1 MWFKSIYLKTL
12 REFRIAILGCGVGM
26 GLLIYVVLAAVPS
39 LIATPAARA
48 SVVSLGGTF
57 AWIAEP
63 IALDTPGGYVTWK
76 YGLTILLIAIWSLLA
91 GSRLLRGEEE
101 RGSLD
106 ALLSLPRGRVRVVLE
121 KLAAVW
127 TALLGIGLLIALLAF
142 AGGKTA
148 SADFGLGDA
157 LLFGLNVALICGVFG
172 SIALLL
178 SQFTQERGTASGLT
192 GGLLLVFI
200 VLDMAH
206 RVIPNTEWLSRLS
219 PVYYYNLSKPLVP
232 ASSYGVPNSSYG
244 TNPRAMLV
252 LLALCILLSG
262 AAIWLFAR
270 RDVGGVVAVPRFLRL
285 PERAARPERALPVN
299 AWSLRSVYTRSL
311 GMIVVPACWW
321 TLVIAGFAAWTVVI
335 VKQIETQMASLYAS
349 SPLLKDVITRVG
361 GGDISTNATLLSFLF
376 VFLPLLLMA
385 FAATQANRWSADE
398 EDGRLELVLST
409 PQPRLRVLLGRFAA
423 LTTVTIII
431 GMLTLAATAVAS
443 VATGLKLDGGNL
455 AAATLSIIPLGLLV
469 AAIGYLFSGWLRTAV
484 DTGLLSFLL
493 VIWFFISFIGPGLNW
508 PDATL
513 RLSAFYY
520 YGTPLLH
527 GLPLLDTLGVLAVT
541 VAALAVASVRFVRK
555 DIGR

>member
-1 MWFKSIYLKTL
+1 MWFRSVYLKTL
-12 REFRIAILGCGVGM
+12 RDFRVAVLGWGAGM
-26 GLLIYVVLAAVPS
+26 GLLVYVVLVAVPS
-39 LIATPAARA
+39 LVATPAARA
-48 SVVSLGGTF
+48 SLVSLSASF
-57 AWIAEP
+57 SWIAEP
-63 IALDTPGGYVTWK
+63 IAVDTPGGYVTYK
-76 YGLTILLIAIWSLLA
+76 YGLLMLLIAIWPLMA
-91 GSRLLRGEEE
+91 CSRMLRGEEE

-106 ALLSLPRGRVRVVLE
+106 ALLSLPRGRSRVVLE

-127 TALLGIGLLIALLAF
+127 TALLGIGLLIGLLAF
-142 AGGKTA
+142 AGGKSV
-148 SADFGLGDA
+148 SADFGLSDA
-157 LLFGLNVALICGVFG
+157 LLFGLNITLICGVFG
-172 SIALLL
+172 AIALLL
-178 SQFTQERGTASGLT
+178 SQFTQERGTAT
-192 GGLLLVFI
+192 GWTAGLLLVFI
-200 VLDMAH
+200 VLDMVH

-232 ASSYGVPNSSYG
+232 ASSYGVPSSSYG
-244 TNPRAMLV
+244 ANPGAMLV
-252 LLALCILLSG
+252 LLALCVLLSG
-262 AAIWLFAR
+262 AAVWLFAR
-270 RDVGGVVAVPRFLRL
+270 RDVGGVVALPSFLRL
-285 PERAARPERALPVN
+285 PERAVQPARALPVN

-443 VATGLKLDGGNL
+443 LATGLQFDWGNL

-527 GLPLLDTLGVLAVT
+527 GRGAGGGVG
-541 VAALAVASVRFVRK
+541 ALCAQGHWAMK
-555 DIGR
+555 